1 MDVMSLVRTYGRA
14 LEAMLLQLACL
25 GVGLMVG
32 LDVGA
37 STATQGV
44 PMGYPRVET
53 WGLVGEQVIVS
64 PLWYEMMTATLR
76 GLWVVAIVLIALA
89 VVQLLDEGPDEVSGA
104 ADGET
109 EPAD

>member
-1 MDVMSLVRTYGRA
+1 MDVMSLVRTHRRA

-44 PMGYPRVET
+44 PIGYPRVQT
-53 WGLVGEQVIVS
+53 WGLVGEQVVVS
-64 PLWYEMMTATLR
+64 PSWYEMMTATLR
-76 GLWVVAIVLIALA
+76 GLWVVAILLMALA
-89 VVQLLDEGPDEVSGA
+89 VVQLLDERADEVGGTT
-104 ADGET
+104 DGEG